1 MSSASENSPA
11 SSASGGQK
19 SGTIARYVVEPEGL
33 VRVGAR
39 PGIVA
44 YLKGIW
50 KFRHFIY
57 FDSQARIA
65 AGHDEDRLG
74 KIWLVLNPI
83 LNGATYYFVFGL
95 LLGTGRGIENFLGYL
110 IIGTFMFRFT
120 TQAIINGARSI
131 NNNKSV
137 VQAFNFPRAT
147 LPVAA
152 NIREFMANV
161 PAYVVMIILVLVI
174 PPMEKIT
181 WLWLLMIPLV
191 ALQFLFN
198 LGLSLILA
206 RIVTRFSDFVH
217 IISFGTRIWLYL
229 SAVFFSIDRF
239 ASHPWLVTFMHWNPM
254 YCVLE
259 IARDCILYGV
269 LPHPHRWL
277 VLIIWAVVLLIVG
290 IFVFWR
296 AEESYGQERS

>member
-11 SSASGGQK
+11 QAATSGLKPG
-19 SGTIARYVVEPEGL
+19 SIARYVIEPEGL
-33 VRVGAR
+33 IRVGAR
-39 PGIVA
+39 PSLWA

-95 LLGTGRGIENFLGYL
+95 LLGTGKGIPNFLGYL

-152 NIREFMANV
+152 NLREFMANV
-161 PAYVVMIILVLVI
+161 PAYVVMIILLLVI
-174 PPMEKIT
+174 PPLENIT

-198 LGLSLILA
+198 LGLSLVLA

-239 ASHPWLVTFMHWNPM
+239 AEHPALVTLMHMNPM

-259 IARDCILYGV
+259 IARDCLLYGSV
-269 LPHPHRWL
+269 PDLSRWL
-277 VLIIWAVVLLIVG
+277 VLIGWTAVLLIAGTV
-290 IFVFWR
+290 IFWL